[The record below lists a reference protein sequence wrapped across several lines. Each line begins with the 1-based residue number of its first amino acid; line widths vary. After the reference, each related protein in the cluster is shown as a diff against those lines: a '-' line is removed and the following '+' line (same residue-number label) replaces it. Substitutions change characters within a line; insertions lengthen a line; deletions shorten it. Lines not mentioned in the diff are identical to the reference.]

1 MLSWIVDN
9 QYICSFTF
17 ILLALWIRNKH
28 QFYSNHISGV
38 MVNVFALSAVGLWF
52 KPRSGQTNDYKID
65 ICCIKEKE
73 QRRAR
78 NQENV
83 PE

>member
-1 MLSWIVDN
+1 
-9 QYICSFTF
+9 
-17 ILLALWIRNKH
+17 
-28 QFYSNHISGV
+28 

-83 PE
+83 PEWVDISIRGLLFQLASTIQIQISVLV